1 MTQEPLPQIDYFNI
15 KALSA
20 SQVNTY
26 LNKSPYHFWKQTPYN
41 EKAEAFEPTASMK
54 FGTLCHLLLLEGDKF
69 QDKYA
74 VAPKC
79 DRRTKEGKAVWD
91 AFQQGATGK
100 EVVTEDDFLKAQNMM
115 EALKGHQSA
124 LKLVSKGY
132 SESEVYFDLFGANY
146 KAKLDYARDGLII
159 DYKTSQDASP
169 EGFMRSVAQFGYHR
183 QDFIYRQA
191 YKSKYGKDA
200 VGMIFIVQ
208 DVNEPEAIGIYNL
221 DEVTREIAEA
231 EVLTATKQIKER
243 LASGEWEFTSK
254 LVQSISLPGWYQ
266 SKAVLV

>member
-1 MTQEPLPQIDYFNI
+1 MEQIDYFNI

-41 EKAEAFEPTASMK
+41 EKAESFEPTASMK
-54 FGTLCHLLLLEGDKF
+54 FGTLCHLLLLENDKF
-69 QDKYA
+69 QDKYS

-79 DRRTKEGKAVWD
+79 DRRTKEGKAIWD
-91 AFQQGATGK
+91 AFIAESAGK
-100 EVVTEDDFLKAQNMM
+100 EVVSEDDFIKATNMM

-132 SESEVYFDLFGANY
+132 SESEVYFDLFDMPY

-159 DYKTSQDASP
+159 DYKTTQDASP
-169 EGFMRSVAQFGYHR
+169 EGFMRSVAQYGYHR
-183 QDFIYRQA
+183 QDYIYRQA
-191 YKSKYGKDA
+191 YKAKNGKDA

-221 DEVTREIAEA
+221 DDITRETAEA
-231 EVLTATKQIKER
+231 EVRTATAQIKDR
-243 LASGEWEFTSK
+243 LAKGEWEFTSK
-254 LVQSISLPGWYQ
+254 LVQSISLPNWYQ
-266 SKAVLV
+266 SKAAI